1 MVYPWF
7 EPAPSKILLHLVCN
21 GRRRRFRP
29 QDYCPTRRGRCFK
42 LYYKYPCWYTC
53 YLRKLYRL
61 NIMFRHM
68 PVPRD
73 TSVLRQI
80 IIVCCES
87 VGNCQTLSKDG
98 PSQLVNSI
106 IFRPFLLSSRP
117 MPIFSYQFC
126 PIPTCAHNVFCTL
139 FSYLSIDSSLY
150 HVIFSHVTVFSVFFV
165 KSKVELCDPQCEFW
179 LLISQLIVNES

>member
-1 MVYPWF
+1 MYF
-7 EPAPSKILLHLVCN
+7 TQAI
-21 GRRRRFRP
+21 
-29 QDYCPTRRGRCFK
+29 
-42 LYYKYPCWYTC
+42 
-53 YLRKLYRL
+53 YRL

-73 TSVLRQI
+73 TSVSRQI

-106 IFRPFLLSSRP
+106 IFRPFFSLRP
-117 MPIFSYQFC
+117 MSIVSYQFC
-126 PIPTCAHNVFCTL
+126 PVPTCAHHVFCTL
-139 FSYLSIDSSLY
+139 FTCLSIDSSLY

-165 KSKVELCDPQCEFW
+165 KGKVEFVTLSANFDSLSYEGPSKRYVINGRYTSTILCMHILYSFIHPH
-179 LLISQLIVNES
+179 L